1 MSNNKYWTCECGT
14 HFVNKDTES
23 ICDECCCIDNECP
36 ASTEQEINEAR
47 EKGWIR

>member
-1 MSNNKYWTCECGT
+1 MSNNKYWTCECVT
-14 HFVNKDTES
+14 HFVNKDKVELTKLIKTLDES
-23 ICDECCCIDNECP
+23 P